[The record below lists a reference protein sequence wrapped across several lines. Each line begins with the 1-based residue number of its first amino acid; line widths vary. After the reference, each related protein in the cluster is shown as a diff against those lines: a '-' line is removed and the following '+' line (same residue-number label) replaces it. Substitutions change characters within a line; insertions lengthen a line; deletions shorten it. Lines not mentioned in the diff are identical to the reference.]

1 MPRKT
6 KTTKKKPQ
14 KRKSPE
20 FAGIKSMERTME
32 TGIKT
37 AGAIAITGMT
47 LGFTGAVLGGINK

>member
-20 FAGIKSMERTME
+20 FEGIKSMEKTME
-32 TGIKT
+32 TGMKT
-37 AGAIAITGMT
+37 IGTVAVAGMGMA
-47 LGFTGAVLGGINK
+47 LAGSVIGGFGK